1 MMFTFFKKK
10 KDIILGNYFNNFKNH
25 KIKLSD
31 IRILKKAN
39 NKHLTFFDNIKYKDE
54 AKNTKAKYCITTSKL
69 KNYLPSTCETI
80 TTEKVLYEVAN
91 ILKDIYPDADVDF
104 PDLNLKSSNKF
115 KFSGVKFGNNVF
127 IEKM

>member
-1 MMFTFFKKK
+1 MMFTFKNK
-10 KDIILGNYFNNFKNH
+10 KDIILEKYFNNYKNH

-91 ILKDIYPDADVDF
+91 ILKDIYPR
-104 PDLNLKSSNKF
+104 
-115 KFSGVKFGNNVF
+115 
-127 IEKM
+127 